1 MACRRSLVIV
11 AALSA
16 VAARAQAQPI
26 THPLWAA
33 TPSASS
39 DELARAQ
46 FDAAVRKRGL
56 GAPEVVAPSQP
67 QPGKITDLLEQG
79 TVALHASNFVLASA
93 IFGEAA
99 GQATATGGEGLT
111 PKELASVFFYQAVAL
126 QASSGASLTEPMTNI
141 SPDEAKA
148 AYLRAALLDTK
159 LTFNDVDVSPLA
171 KASWRLA
178 VIAVGQLPKALLTV
192 RAHPRATISV
202 DANVAQTSP
211 AIQSVPYGEHLIR
224 VTEPGHAPWATTVN
238 VAQPKAL
245 LDVPATELLSYD
257 AKAAADAARAR
268 GAAFALIGQLHLGD
282 KIEIDLRMVDA
293 QTGELMDAT
302 AVPVVD
308 GPESNALN
316 ASVLRLDELADR
328 TSVRRRAQAAGGAGN
343 VPLALAAPP
352 PRIPPSE
359 AQNAEKPQNWFTQ
372 RWPLFTAVALAAGT
386 SLVLG
391 IVVAKDR

>member
-1 MACRRSLVIV
+1 MLRRKFVFVV
-11 AALSA
+11 AAASA

-26 THPLWAA
+26 TYPLWAA
-33 TPSASS
+33 TPSAPSEES
-39 DELARAQ
+39 ARAQ

-56 GAPEVVAPSQP
+56 GAPEIVTLATP
-67 QPGKITDLLEQG
+67 QAGKIADLLEQG
-79 TVALHASNFVLASA
+79 TAALHASNFVLASA

-111 PKELASVFFYQAVAL
+111 PKQLASVFFDQAVAL
-126 QASSGASLTEPMTNI
+126 QAASGATLTEPMTNI

-159 LTFNDVDVSPLA
+159 LAVDDVSPLA

-178 VIAVGQLPKALLTV
+178 VAAVSQLPTAVLTV
-192 RAHPRATISV
+192 RAHPRAMISV
-202 DANVAQTSP
+202 DATAAQPSP
-211 AIQSVPYGEHLIR
+211 ASQAVPYGEHLIR
-224 VTEPGHAPWATTVN
+224 VTEPGHSPWSTTVT

-257 AKAAADAARAR
+257 AKAAADAARAH
-268 GAAFALIGQLHLGD
+268 GAAFALVGQLHLGD
-282 KIEIDLRMVDA
+282 KLEIDLRLVEA
-293 QTGELMDAT
+293 QKGELMDST
-302 AVPVVD
+302 AVPVAD

-328 TSVRRRAQAAGGAGN
+328 TSLRRRAQAAGGAAN
-343 VPLALAAPP
+343 APLALAAPP
-352 PRIPPSE
+352 PRIPSPDVPNA
-359 AQNAEKPQNWFTQ
+359 AQPQNWFTQ
-372 RWPLFTAVALAAGT
+372 RWPLFTAVAIAAGT